1 MQTIGN
7 NILLVV
13 DDDEKE
19 KYFIEQDSTY
29 ISIHELADSITSW
42 QFPNSHEA
50 ESVVVGTPFSVSAD
64 NI

>member
-7 NILLVV
+7 YILLVDDDDDDD

-19 KYFIEQDSTY
+19 IYFIEQDSTY

-50 ESVVVGTPFSVSAD
+50 E
-64 NI
+64 